1 MGCHITDEIS
11 MGNMERG
18 IISMEHTGET
28 RSEKNRRIYDKAI
41 ETSSWTGIILFR
53 MLMSALPESAREKM
67 GSTQRHFDDRRG
79 DKRRQVDKTIDCI
92 NDRKERNKA
101 HLINISKS
109 GMFLEVDAP
118 FDVGQEMSFN
128 FLGKNLGSL
137 MRMKGRVM
145 RRDDRG
151 IAIRFI

>member
-1 MGCHITDEIS
+1 
-11 MGNMERG
+11 MEQTEK
-18 IISMEHTGET
+18 S

-67 GSTQRHFDDRRG
+67 EGTQRHFDDRRR
-79 DKRRQVDKTIDCI
+79 DRRRLVDKTIDCI

-109 GMFLEVDAP
+109 GMYLEVDFP
-118 FDVGQEMSFN
+118 FDIGQGMSFH

-137 MRMKGRVM
+137 MRVKGKVM
-145 RRDDRG
+145 RKDDRG
-151 IAIRFI
+151 MAIRFI